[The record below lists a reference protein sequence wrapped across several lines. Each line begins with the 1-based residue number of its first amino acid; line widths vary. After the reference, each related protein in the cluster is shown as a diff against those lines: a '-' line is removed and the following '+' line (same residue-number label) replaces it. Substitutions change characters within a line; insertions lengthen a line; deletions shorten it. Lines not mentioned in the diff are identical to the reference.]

1 VTVTIVFGKTSDGY
15 LHSYDS
21 NYVNSR
27 FGATADGVNGGAALY
42 IGQNN
47 NGGQYAV
54 FEAFVGYDYSAIP
67 AGDMVVAAE
76 ASLYVVN
83 IWNTGITTD
92 VEWRGYTWSTGG
104 LLVSDWR
111 TPTQL
116 NAARLD
122 GLTHYTSAAKSKRI
136 QTSSDSLLNTVK
148 TSTSIEHVVATS
160 RMRGGQTPVSDEGV
174 MLSSADEA
182 GTAFDPALIY
192 TSVTRHTLFG
202 VLGAQVKVSDGW
214 AYLESNGAAIATVTL
229 KHRSTGGTV
238 TTIASLPIGSGTNE
252 FSPPYAAQSFAL
264 IATPGDHLLVLS
276 RYGPTVNS
284 LAILGFNRG
293 GGVTWT
299 PVQMRST
306 ALPAYTQTMNQVAA
320 AYHGTGGGTILAVVS
335 HNGSSGDSLVHNEL
349 AHVAIHVSNI
359 LSNNTGA
366 SPIFF
371 SDYSIPALQPIEN
384 IPGYFNSWHNQT
396 GTGLDVATAAENNIN
411 GSNLWGYVYSYGT
424 AANLGD
430 NRALSEGRYVFAPAA
445 TSFTH
450 TSTQKLNSW
459 GRKDAGGKVRVVP
472 VSATAA
478 AFCSADSD
486 AGYGIAVEIRNHSG
500 ATAGSVEI
508 GHVSLSSEGITTMPD
523 GPALGSVATW
533 DAVYN
538 VVDNKIWIY
547 YVSSVNSR
555 EIRRTS
561 MDLDT
566 MQATRED
573 VLVTTAAVGAVIHG
587 IRTTRG
593 NPVLQDSLITYSTI
607 NAGVLASVYY
617 VDVMNASPNP
627 PTLTPKANFDA
638 SNAQTFAWTF
648 SDPNGDTQSA
658 YQLEIS
664 NASTGVV
671 ALDTG
676 KVLSATWSRNV
687 AGSTLTNAVDYRWRV
702 KTWDSQDSAS
712 DYSSYGVFSTS
723 SGGTVTIT
731 NPAVDNP
738 PYIITDDIPV
748 TWSVSGT
755 TQSAYR
761 ILLYRGATL
770 VSDTGWIA
778 SAAVTATVAGML
790 SDQTHEIRIQVRNAA
805 LVVTNTAV
813 RLVTPSY
820 STPEKPVIT
829 VQPEPE
835 AGYVLVV
842 IDNPPPGAPSAG
854 IPEDDFESGVGTWQ
868 AGAGGSIA
876 AEATTVHR
884 GSGAVRLTATTGGV
898 DPVFARDYGNFR
910 AILPS
915 TRYTARM
922 WVWVNANTNVSGT
935 IDWFDA
941 TYAYLSSS
949 SFNVAVLASTWTQIQ
964 VTGTS
969 PGTATLAVYGPSM
982 TGAVPAG
989 RYLILDEVAMGNASD
1004 RPDVASNSILRRV
1017 AGTLDAFEI
1026 IGEAEPDGTFRDYT
1040 ATASINYE
1048 YVVRGNA

>member
-1 VTVTIVFGKTSDGY
+1 MTVTIVFGKTSDGY

-27 FGATADGVNGGAALY
+27 FGGTADGVNGGSALY

-47 NGGQYAV
+47 NSSQYAV
-54 FEAFVGYDYSAIP
+54 FEAFVGYDFAAVP
-67 AGDMVVAAE
+67 AGDVVVAAE

-83 IWNTGITTD
+83 VWNTGITTD
-92 VEWRGYTWSTGG
+92 IEWRGYTWSTGG

-116 NAARLD
+116 NALRFD
-122 GLTHYTSAAKSKRI
+122 GLVHHTSASKGKRI
-136 QTSSDSLLNTVK
+136 QTSTDALLNTVK
-148 TSTSIEHVVATS
+148 TGTSVEHVVATS
-160 RMRGGQTPVSDEGV
+160 RMRGGQTPTSDEGI

-182 GTAFDPALIY
+182 GTAFDPALVY

-202 VLGAQVKVSDGW
+202 VLGAQAKVSDGW
-214 AYLESNGAAIATVTL
+214 AYLESNGAALAIITL
-229 KHRSTGGTV
+229 KHRSTTGTV
-238 TTIASLPIGSGTNE
+238 TTIATMPIGSGTNE
-252 FSPPYAAQSFAL
+252 FSPAYGAQSFAL
-264 IATPGDHLLVLS
+264 VTTPGDHLVVLS
-276 RYGPTVNS
+276 RYGPTLNS
-284 LAILGFNRG
+284 LAFLGFNRG

-299 PVQMRST
+299 PVLMRST
-306 ALPAYTQTMNQVAA
+306 ALPSYAQSANQVAA
-320 AYHGTGGGTILAVVS
+320 AYHGTGGGTIIAVVS
-335 HNGSSGDSLVHNEL
+335 HIGSAGDSLTHNEL
-349 AHVAIHVSNI
+349 AHVAVHVPNV
-359 LSNNTGA
+359 LGNNTSG

-384 IPGYFNSWHNQT
+384 IPGCFNSWHNQT
-396 GTGLDVATAAENNIN
+396 GTGLDVAAAAQNNIN

-430 NRALSEGRYVFAPAA
+430 NRALSEGRYILGPAA

-500 ATAGSVEI
+500 SNSGSVEI
-508 GHVSLSSEGITTMPD
+508 GHVSLSAEGIASMPD

-538 VVDNKIWIY
+538 VVDNKLWIY
-547 YVSSVNSR
+547 YVSATNSR
-555 EIRRTS
+555 EIRRTA

-573 VLVTTAAVGAVIHG
+573 VLVTTAAVDATIQA

-607 NAGVLASVYY
+607 NGGVLASVYH

-638 SNAQTFAWTF
+638 LNAQTFAWTF

-671 ALDTG
+671 VLDTG
-676 KVLSATWSRNV
+676 KVLSTTWSRNV
-687 AGSTLTNAVDYRWRV
+687 AGGTLTNGVDYRWRV
-702 KTWDSQDSAS
+702 KTWDSQDAAS
-712 DYSSYGVFSTS
+712 DYSPHGVFSTS
-723 SGGTVTIT
+723 SGGTTTIT
-731 NPAVDNP
+731 NPATDNP
-738 PYIITDDIPV
+738 LNIITDDISV
-748 TWSVSGT
+748 SWSVTGT

-778 SAAVTATVAGML
+778 STATTATVAGML
-790 SDQTHEIRIQVRNAA
+790 SDQAHEIRVQVRNAA

-829 VQPEPE
+829 VQPQPE

-842 IDNPPPGAPSAG
+842 VDNPPPGAPATG
-854 IPEDDFESGVGTWQ
+854 IPEDDFETGVGTWQ
-868 AGAGGSIA
+868 AGAGGSLA
-876 AEATTVHR
+876 AEVTTVHR
-884 GSGAVRLTATTGGV
+884 GTGAIRLTATTGGV

-910 AILPS
+910 TILPS
-915 TRYTARM
+915 TRYTSRM
-922 WVWVNANTNVSGT
+922 WVYVNATTNVSAT

-941 TYAYLSSS
+941 AFTYLSSS
-949 SFNVAVLASTWTQIQ
+949 SFNVAVPAATWTQIQ

-969 PGTATLAVYGPSM
+969 PSTAVLAVYGPSM
-982 TGAVPAG
+982 SGAVPAG

-1004 RPDVASNSILRRV
+1004 RPDVASNSILRRA
-1017 AGTLDAFEI
+1017 AGTVDAFEI
-1026 IGEAEPDGTFRDYT
+1026 VGEAEPDGTFRDYT
-1040 ATASINYE
+1040 ATAGISYE